1 MRTLPGFRINMRS
14 SPQPLKRS
22 ASGRPPK
29 FDEPSRP
36 VTVTLPESVL
46 VGLGQVHQDRGRA
59 IKLVTERALSHTTQA
74 IPLVEIVKVKENTG
88 VIIIGPSR
96 VLDRIPFLHL
106 VEVSPGRFLLA
117 MDPGNDYKNL
127 ELAVRDLFDSLEA
140 DEERERELLH
150 RLLDQI
156 RELRQTERMS
166 MAEILFVS
174 LKPKRIRLK
183 AELPISPPSL

>member
-1 MRTLPGFRINMRS
+1 M
-14 SPQPLKRS
+14 
-22 ASGRPPK
+22 
-29 FDEPSRP
+29 
-36 VTVTLPESVL
+36 
-46 VGLGQVHQDRGRA
+46 
-59 IKLVTERALSHTTQA
+59 TERALSHTTQA